1 MPRRPPEPWIDTLT
15 RQKDRPEGAQSIRR
29 ALLLL
34 RILASAEAAGL
45 GLTEI
50 ARAAGLTRPT
60 THRLLAVLV
69 SEGLIEQRPRTRRY
83 GTITHDFRAEPPSGN
98 SPLLRA
104 AALPLGRAAEEIGD
118 TVFLTLRDG
127 LETVCVAR
135 RLGSYPIQVLVLE
148 VGARRPLGISSAGI
162 AILASLPPNVS
173 RRLLAS
179 NARHL
184 PLYGLTMDGALA
196 AVAAAR
202 ANGYALRERG
212 LVAGTR
218 AVSIA
223 LARQKGAA
231 RAALTVAGISRRLQA
246 SRLNTVLDCLRD
258 CAGSIERTM
267 REQGTVAPA
276 GGQVLP
282 KVRDTWF
289 SKDSG

>member
-1 MPRRPPEPWIDTLT
+1 MPNRLAETWTDTLT
-15 RQKDRPEGAQSIRR
+15 GPRERPEGAQSIRR
-29 ALLLL
+29 AFLLL
-34 RILASAEAAGL
+34 RILASAETAGL

-60 THRLLAVLV
+60 THRLLGVLA

-83 GTITHDFRAEPPSGN
+83 GMIPHDFRAAPRPGN
-98 SPLLRA
+98 SPLLHA
-104 AALPLGRAAEEIGD
+104 AAVPLREAAEEIGD

-127 LETVCVAR
+127 LETVCLAR
-135 RLGSYPIQVLVLE
+135 QLGSYPIQVLVLE

-162 AILASLPPNVS
+162 AMLASLQPNVS

-184 PLYGLTMDGALA
+184 PLYGLTMDDALG

-202 ANGYALRERG
+202 ARGYALRERG

-218 AVSIA
+218 ALSIA
-223 LARQKGAA
+223 FARENRAA

-246 SRLNTVLDCLRD
+246 SRLNMVLDCLRD
-258 CAGSIERTM
+258 CAGKIERNM
-267 REQGTVAPA
+267 CEQETTKP
-276 GGQVLP
+276 
-282 KVRDTWF
+282 
-289 SKDSG
+289 

>member
-1 MPRRPPEPWIDTLT
+1 MPHRPAEPWIDTLT
-15 RQKDRPEGAQSIRR
+15 RPKDRPEGAQSIRR

-60 THRLLAVLV
+60 THRLLGVLV

-83 GTITHDFRAEPPSGN
+83 GTIPHDFRDAPRPDN

-104 AALPLGRAAEEIGD
+104 AAVPLAEAAEEIGD
-118 TVFLTLRDG
+118 TVFLTLHDG

-135 RLGSYPIQVLVLE
+135 QLGSYPIQVLVLE

-162 AILASLPPNVS
+162 AILASLQPSVS

-184 PLYGLTMDGALA
+184 PLYGFTMDGALA

-202 ANGYALRERG
+202 TNGYALRERG

-218 AVSIA
+218 ALS
-223 LARQKGAA
+223 LAFAQQNRAA
-231 RAALTVAGISRRLQA
+231 RAALTVAAISRRLQA
-246 SRLNTVLDCLRD
+246 SRLSTVLDCLRG
-258 CAGSIERTM
+258 CADKIERSM
-267 REQGTVAPA
+267 REQEKVAP
-276 GGQVLP
+276 
-282 KVRDTWF
+282 
-289 SKDSG
+289 